1 MRKILLFS
9 AVFFLLVGSV
19 YAQGRRVTGKVTSS
33 EDGTA
38 LPGVSV
44 VLKGTTVGTATDGN
58 GEFAIEVTGDNPVLT
73 FSFIGQ
79 KSVEVAVGARST
91 VDVQMASD
99 ATELQEVVV
108 NGYGGPEQKRDLVGA
123 VSSVKG
129 TAIANLPVQSF
140 DRAIQG
146 RLSGV
151 QVQSTSGAPG
161 GAINILVRGVGSL
174 SNNTPLYIVDGIQIQ
189 AGGATFGG
197 SNNALAGINPN
208 DIESIEVLKDAAA
221 SAIYGAQSANGVVI
235 ITTKRGKAGKSM
247 IDVTYQGGYVQPY
260 NLYDVMNA
268 QQFAQIKEAAYLNA
282 GRNPA
287 TNTSTVPGQ
296 NNSGYA
302 IYGNPNDPSSLTPMD
317 WVDAVFRTGKLHAAN
332 LSIQGGDEKTTFY
345 VSGAYEKQEGQIQ
358 RSYWSRGSIRTNFEH
373 KATDKLKV
381 KLNLGINRQDNF
393 GSIADGNFIN
403 GPFQSAFV
411 SQPNSPAYLDD
422 GTYAPYPYH
431 RPVTGFSHNFD
442 YNILQG
448 LKLERRQG
456 YTVQT
461 LGNVQF
467 DYKIMPWLTAVV
479 SGGLDFLDTEYINH
493 RPATIPSFA
502 STNGSATTIDRRVAN
517 WNTFGTLNFAKKF
530 GDAHNVSALVGYE
543 YKSNAA
549 RQNTATGTQFAYP
562 EVLVLDAA
570 ATNLDVAGFNTA
582 FKRVGGFVRANYD
595 YKSKYYLN
603 ATFRRDGNSRFGAQN
618 QFGNFYAVGA
628 SWRIK
633 EEAFMSGISML
644 SDLKLRASYGE
655 LGNAEGIGNF
665 EARTVYAPGSQYNG
679 TAAVRQN
686 IGNDLLEWE
695 RAKQFNLGVDFAFF
709 ADRLFGTVEV
719 FQENTENQL
728 LFVQL
733 PEDSGYTS
741 IRGNVGN
748 VLNEGIEIE
757 LGGTVLDVAGFQYRS
772 SFNITFIR
780 NEVTE
785 LLPGQDRTTVNQYG
799 TIIKGEPIGVIEGAP
814 YAGVNPAN
822 GKAMWYNI
830 DNQPVYTTTVADRR
844 LIGNALPKNFGGWTN
859 SFSYKGISLEV
870 FFQYQLGADSFLGDM
885 YNLSYSGSSGDNQL
899 VSQLDYWKQ
908 PGDITNVPAPWEG
921 GVRDGYD
928 QRFPNLA
935 PSRFVADAGYVRLK
949 QITLGYDLPSALL
962 SKVGLRKVNVFVQA
976 MNLVTWTKYPGID
989 PEVVVANG
997 LNNTSTYGNYP
1008 NGRQLSFGA
1017 TVGF

>member
-33 EDGTA
+33 EDGTP

-58 GEFAIEVTGDNPVLT
+58 GEFAIEVSGDNPVLT

-79 KSVEVAVGARST
+79 KAVEVAVGART
-91 VDVQMASD
+91 TIDVQMVSD
-99 ATELQEVVV
+99 ATELSEVVV
-108 NGYGGPEQKRDLVGA
+108 TGYGGPEAKRDLTGA
-123 VSSVKG
+123 VSSIKG
-129 TAIANLPVQSF
+129 AAIANLPVQSF

-146 RLSGV
+146 RLAGV

-161 GAINILVRGVGSL
+161 GAINILVRGPGSL
-174 SNNTPLYIVDGIQIQ
+174 TNNTPLYIVDGVQVA

-197 SNNALAGINPN
+197 SNNALAGLNPN

-221 SAIYGAQSANGVVI
+221 AAIYGAQSANGVVI
-235 ITTKRGKAGKSM
+235 ITTKRGKAGKST

-268 QQFAQIKEAAYLNA
+268 QQFATIKEAAWLNA
-282 GRNPA
+282 GLNPA
-287 TNTSTVPGQ
+287 ATPAGA
-296 NNSGYA
+296 YA
-302 IYGNPNDPSSLTPMD
+302 IYGNPNDPSTITPMD
-317 WVDAVFRTGKLHAAN
+317 WVDAVFRTGKLHAVN
-332 LSIQGGDEKTTFY
+332 LAIQGGDEKTTFY
-345 VSGAYEKQEGQIQ
+345 VSGNYEKQEGQIQ
-358 RSYWSRGSIRTNFEH
+358 KSYWSRASLRTNFEH
-373 KATDKLKV
+373 KATDKLRV
-381 KLNLGINRQDNF
+381 KMNLNLNRQDNF

-431 RPVTGFSHNFD
+431 RPVTGVSHNFD

-448 LKLERRQG
+448 LALERRQG
-456 YTVQT
+456 YTIQT
-461 LGNVQF
+461 ISNVQM
-467 DYKIMPWLTAVV
+467 DYKIMPWLTAIV
-479 SGGLDFLDTEYINH
+479 SGGVDFLDTEYINE
-493 RPATIPSFA
+493 RPGSIPSFA
-502 STNGSATTIDRRVAN
+502 STNGSATTIDRRAAN

-543 YKSNAA
+543 YKSNAT
-549 RQNTATGTQFAYP
+549 RQNTAVGTQFAYP

-570 ATNLDVAGFNTA
+570 ATNTDVAGFNSG

-603 ATFRRDGNSRFGAQN
+603 GTFRRDGNSRFGAQN
-618 QFGNFYAVGA
+618 KFGNFYAVGA

-633 EEAFMSGISML
+633 EEAFMSGVSIL

-655 LGNAEGIGNF
+655 LGNAESIGNF
-665 EARTVYAPGSQYNG
+665 ESRTVYTPGSQYNG
-679 TAAVRQN
+679 TSAVRQV
-686 IGNDLLEWE
+686 IANDLITWE
-695 RAKQFNLGVDFAFF
+695 RAKQFNLGVDFSFF

-719 FQENTENQL
+719 FQENTEDQL
-728 LFVQL
+728 LPTQL
-733 PEDSGYTS
+733 PADSGYGS
-741 IRGNVGN
+741 IRSNIGN
-748 VLNEGIEIE
+748 VLNEGLEIE
-757 LGGTVLDVAGFQYRS
+757 LGGTILDVAGFQYRS

-780 NEVTE
+780 NEVTD
-785 LLPGQDRTTVNQYG
+785 LVPGQERLAVG
-799 TIIKGEPIGVIEGAP
+799 TFGQLIKGEPIGIIEGVP

-830 DNQPVYTTTVADRR
+830 DGEPVYTTTVADRR
-844 LIGNALPKNFGGWTN
+844 IIAKMLPSSFGGWTN
-859 SFSYKGISLEV
+859 SFSYKGINLEV

-885 YNLSYSGSSGDNQL
+885 YNLAYNGSSTDNQL
-899 VSQLDYWKQ
+899 VSQMDYWKE

-928 QRFPNLA
+928 QRFPTLA
-935 PSRFVADAGYVRLK
+935 PSRYVADASYIRLK
-949 QITLGYDLPSALL
+949 QITLGYDLPSSLL

-989 PEVVVANG
+989 PEVVVANS
-997 LNNTSTYGNYP
+997 LLNTSTYGNYP

>member
-9 AVFFLLVGSV
+9 AVFFLLAGSL
-19 YAQGRRVTGKVTSS
+19 YAQTRRVTGKVTSS
-33 EDGTA
+33 EDGTP

-44 VLKGTTVGTATDGN
+44 VLKGTTVGTATDGD
-58 GEFAIEVTGDNPVLT
+58 GAFAIEVTGDNPVLT

-79 KSVEVAVGARST
+79 KSVDVAVGARTS
-91 VDVQMASD
+91 VDVQMVSD
-99 ATELQEVVV
+99 ATTLEEVVV
-108 NGYGGPEQKRDLVGA
+108 SGYGGPEAKRDLTGA

-129 TAIANLPVQSF
+129 AAIANLPVQSF

-146 RLSGV
+146 RLAGV

-161 GAINILVRGVGSL
+161 GAINILVRGPGSL
-174 SNNTPLYIVDGIQIQ
+174 SNNTPLYIVDGIQVQ

-197 SNNALAGINPN
+197 SNNALAGLNPN

-221 SAIYGAQSANGVVI
+221 AAIYGAQSANGVVI
-235 ITTKRGKAGKSM
+235 ITTKRGKAGKST
-247 IDVTYQGGYVQPY
+247 IDVTYQGGFVQPH

-268 QQFAQIKEAAYLNA
+268 QQFAQIKEAAYINA

-287 TNTSTVPGQ
+287 LNTSTVPGQ

-302 IYGNPNDPSSLTPMD
+302 IYGNPNDPSTLTPMD
-317 WVDAVFRTGKLHAAN
+317 WVDAVFRTGKLHSVN
-332 LSIQGGDEKTTFY
+332 LAIQGGDEKTLFY
-345 VSGAYEKQEGQIQ
+345 VSGSYEKQEGQIQ
-358 RSYWSRGSIRTNFEH
+358 RSYWSRGSVRTNFEH

-381 KLNLGINRQDNF
+381 KMNLGINRQDNF

-422 GTYAPYPYH
+422 GTFAPYPYH
-431 RPVTGFSHNFD
+431 RPVTGTSHNFD

-448 LKLERRQG
+448 LAFERRQG

-461 LGNVQF
+461 LGNVQM
-467 DYKIMPWLTAVV
+467 DYKIMPWLTAIV
-479 SGGLDFLDTEYINH
+479 SGGVDFLDTEYINE
-493 RPATIPSFA
+493 RPATIPSYA
-502 STNGSATTIDRRVAN
+502 STNGSATTIDRRVNN
-517 WNTFGTLNFAKKF
+517 WNVFGTLNFAKKF

-543 YKSNAA
+543 FKENAA
-549 RQNTATGTQFAYP
+549 RQNTAVGTQFAYP

-570 ATNLDVAGFNTA
+570 ATNLDVQGFNTGY
-582 FKRVGGFVRANYD
+582 KRVGGFVRANYD
-595 YKSKYYLN
+595 YKSKYYIN
-603 ATFRRDGNSRFGAQN
+603 GTFRRDGNSRFGAQN

-633 EEAFMSGISML
+633 EEAFMSGVSFL

-665 EARTVYAPGSQYNG
+665 AARTVYNPGSQYNG

-686 IGNDLLEWE
+686 IANDLLSWE
-695 RAKQFNLGVDFAFF
+695 RAKQANIGIDFAFF
-709 ADRLFGTVEV
+709 ADRLFGTLEV
-719 FQENTENQL
+719 FQENTEDQL
-728 LFVQL
+728 LTVQL
-733 PEDSGYTS
+733 PGDSGYTA
-741 IRGNVGN
+741 ITGNVGN

-772 SFNITFIR
+772 SLNMTFIR

-785 LLPGQDRTTVNQYG
+785 LLPGVDRIATNFGTTLV
-799 TIIKGEPIGVIEGAP
+799 GEPVGVIEGVR

-822 GKAMWYNI
+822 GKAMWYNAAG
-830 DNQPVYTTTVADRR
+830 QPSYVNVTADREI
-844 LIGNALPKNFGGWTN
+844 IGNALAKRFGGWTN
-859 SFSYKGISLEV
+859 SFSYKGINLEV

-885 YNLSYSGSSGDNQL
+885 YNLAYSGSSTDNQL
-899 VSQLDYWKQ
+899 VSQLDYWKE

-921 GVRDGYD
+921 GSRDGYD
-928 QRFPNLA
+928 QRFPGFA
-935 PSRFVADAGYVRLK
+935 PSRFVADAGYIRLK
-949 QITLGYDLPSALL
+949 QITLGYDLPASIL

-976 MNLVTWTKYPGID
+976 MNLATWTKYPGID
-989 PEVVVANG
+989 PEVVVANNLG
-997 LNNTSTYGNYP
+997 NVSTYGNYP